1 MLKPAVLCFFLT
13 FALTLHAQERP
24 FSINVHAGAT
34 FATIDPE
41 WNAFDPRY
49 RSGFFVSAGM
59 QWPLSE
65 QWSIPVDLR
74 FAQRGFYRNAVEAY
88 VLTNGQIGLYQ
99 GRIDYRASC
108 VDLTPQVAFRPVKFL
123 SIAAGPYLS
132 WRTGEAIQYGD
143 LLDWTS
149 TTDIG
154 IFSDIDFGLSGRL
167 SGHFGR
173 ASVFVS
179 YLFGLSDYSDIQ
191 LTDENGQSLG
201 TLSAKNRAILVGA
214 GWQF

>member
-1 MLKPAVLCFFLT
+1 MLKPAVLLFLLT
-13 FALTLHAQERP
+13 SALTLHSQERP
-24 FSINVHAGAT
+24 FAINVQAGAT

-74 FAQRGFYRNAVEAY
+74 FAQRGFQYNTPAAY
-88 VLTNGQIGLYQ
+88 VLINGQIGVYQ
-99 GRIDYRASC
+99 GRVDYRTSC
-108 VDLTPQVAFRPVKFL
+108 VDLVPQVAFRPVKFL
-123 SIAAGPYLS
+123 SIAVGPYLS
-132 WRTGEAIQYGD
+132 WRTGEAVQYGD
-143 LLDWTS
+143 VVDWTS